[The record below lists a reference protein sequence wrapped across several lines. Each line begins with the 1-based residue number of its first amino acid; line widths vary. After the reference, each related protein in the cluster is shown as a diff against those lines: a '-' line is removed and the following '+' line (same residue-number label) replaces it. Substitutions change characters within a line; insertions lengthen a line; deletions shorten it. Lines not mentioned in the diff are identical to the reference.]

1 MAPLPPVPQV
11 LRVAFSGTY
20 YGARWANVM
29 HVRYSGTRPFP
40 ADLDTFCSDMGTAYD
55 GHLLEHISDGVTL
68 TDIDAV
74 DLTDSLGAVGHH
86 SGSYPGDVAG
96 DSLTASVAVCLS
108 WKISRRYRGGHPRT
122 YLCGI
127 PDSVTANVQQLSAG
141 AVTNYLSDATGFM
154 NAVNAIVLGGAT
166 VSLGCVHYVRN
177 GSPLSPG
184 EFDTIQSAAVHPRLD
199 SQRRRT
205 GKE

>member
-1 MAPLPPVPQV
+1 
-11 LRVAFSGTY
+11 
-20 YGARWANVM
+20 
-29 HVRYSGTRPFP
+29 
-40 ADLDTFCSDMGTAYD
+40 MGTAYD

-166 VSLGCVHYVRN
+166 VSLGCVHYIRN
-177 GSPLSPG
+177 GLPLSPG